1 MKSIKT
7 LCPWSSFLD
16 VIFLLSGIYIY
27 ININIYICIYIYI
40 YIFRKREQR
49 FRKVFKVWIRNFEL
63 TKSKC
68 NRQLKFSLKNLTK
81 QSRVNSRYDE
91 NFLKNVLPNDY
102 YTKDIR

>member
-27 ININIYICIYIYI
+27 KYKYIYIYIYI
-40 YIFRKREQR
+40 YIFRKRGQR

-91 NFLKNVLPNDY
+91 NLLKNVLPNDY

>member
-27 ININIYICIYIYI
+27 IYKYKYIYIYI
-40 YIFRKREQR
+40 YIFRKRGQR